1 MIYLLIAASVI
12 FDFLNGFHDSSNI
25 VATVISSRAMKP
37 RTALYMTA
45 VAEFVAPFLFGV
57 AVATTVGSELLEPD
71 AITIEVVLAGVLAAI
86 VWNLITW
93 FIGMP
98 SSSSHALLGGLLG
111 AGLVAFGVG
120 VIKIEGLTKILLALL
135 LSPLLGFIVSYL
147 LMHFLLFISRG
158 ATPRINS
165 VYRRAQVFTSLGLAL
180 SHGSNDAQKTMGI
193 ITMGLVAGGFQE
205 TFHVPTWV
213 IFLSASS
220 MALGIATGGWR
231 LIRTLGGRIYKIR
244 PIDAFTSQLAS
255 AAVIFGASAVGGP
268 VSTTQVVGSAIM
280 GAGAADRI
288 NKVRWQV
295 GKSMLVTWVL
305 TVPAAAIVAAL
316 IYGVILLFMP

>member
-1 MIYLLIAASVI
+1 MIYLLIAASIV

-45 VAEFVAPFLFGV
+45 AAEFVAPFLFGV

-86 VWNLITW
+86 IWNLITW
-93 FIGMP
+93 FVGMP

-111 AGLVAFGVG
+111 SGLVAFGFG
-120 VIKIEGLTKILLALL
+120 VIKLEGLTKILLALL
-135 LSPLLGFIVSYL
+135 LSPLLGFVVAYL
-147 LMHFLLFISRG
+147 LMHLLLFLSRG

-165 VYRRAQVFTSLGLAL
+165 VYRRAQVLTSLALAL

-193 ITMGLVAGGFQE
+193 ITMGLVAGGFQD

-220 MALGIATGGWR
+220 MSIGIATGGWR
-231 LIRTLGGRIYKIR
+231 LIKTLGGRIYKIR

-280 GAGAADRI
+280 GAGAADRV

-295 GKSMLVTWVL
+295 GQSMLVTWVL
-305 TVPAAAIVAAL
+305 TVPAAAVVAAL
-316 IYGVILLFMP
+316 IYGVMSLFL